1 MTTANIP
8 APKPNSLEIVYQT
21 LDSQIEQ
28 GESLKVVVKEML
40 NIKQEQLALYKKT
53 SDRLDDIEKKVT
65 LQEDECVNLQRSVS
79 FKASELTK
87 EYLEYENVSTNY
99 RMSKIGQFRMLVYKR
114 VKSRFNVHR
123 YTLVPHVEFNKAIE
137 FVNDIK
143 LNDFSEVETRET
155 IKQIEIKQI
164 ENS

>member
-28 GESLKVVVKEML
+28 GESLKAVVKEML

-123 YTLVPHVEFNKAIE
+123 YTLVPHVEFGKAIE

-155 IKQIEIKQI
+155 IKQIEIKQL

>member
-28 GESLKVVVKEML
+28 GESLKAVVKEML

-155 IKQIEIKQI
+155 IKQIEIKQL